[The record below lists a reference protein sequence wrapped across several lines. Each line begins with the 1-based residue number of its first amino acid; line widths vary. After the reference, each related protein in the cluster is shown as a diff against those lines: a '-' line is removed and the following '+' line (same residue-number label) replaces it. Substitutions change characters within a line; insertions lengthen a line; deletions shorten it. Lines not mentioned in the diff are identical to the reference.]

1 MKALLVG
8 ADRLGN
14 IPTTLNQFGINE
26 YIHWSGRKKGMR
38 NYEIPEDVHMV
49 IVFYD
54 FIEHGL
60 TENVK
65 EKAKKLNI
73 PCIFSRRA
81 CSDLAC
87 RLDNCKE
94 CKEFCKFAKSELKH

>member
-14 IPTTLNQFGINE
+14 IPDTLNSYGIND
-26 YIHWSGRKKGMR
+26 YIHWPGRKKGMR
-38 NYEIPEDVHMV
+38 NYDIPDEVDMI

-65 EKAKKLNI
+65 EKARKKEI

-81 CSDLAC
+81 CSDLAM
-87 RLDNCKE
+87 RLNSCQT
-94 CKEFCKFAKSELKH
+94 CKFCLQKTS